1 MKTLRNHL
9 VNLTAGIFM
18 TGLALNFNACTES
31 PIQSENKTVS
41 TQRAPGEL
49 KILKS
54 TSPLSLGKFFSKAKL
69 ITVENGGK
77 IEVGSGE
84 HGKSMLDF
92 KPGDVSQDVTVQFE
106 WESTG
111 FLTGGAEFSPHGTTF
126 NNPVKIRLS
135 YKDADLTGVDEKDLR
150 IWYFNET
157 EGVWELIGD
166 EVNEDKKY
174 VEGYINHFSQYAL
187 AAE

>member
-9 VNLTAGIFM
+9 VNLTAGLFM

-54 TSPLSLGKFFSKAKL
+54 TSPLSLGKRFSKAKL
-69 ITVENGGK
+69 ITVKRGGL
-77 IEVGSGE
+77 IRVGGRT
-84 HGKSMLDF
+84 HGKSVLDF

-111 FLTGGAEFSPHGTTF
+111 FLEGGAQFSPHGTTF

-135 YKDADLTGVDEKDLR
+135 YKDADLGDVEEEDLR
-150 IWYFNET
+150 IWYLNET

-166 EVNEDKKY
+166 NVHKDKKY
-174 VEGYINHFSQYAL
+174 VEGYINHFSRYAL
-187 AAE
+187 GSE